1 MVEEWWNDCEMII
14 NILFFLIY
22 MLFVIKVLFLYII
35 LYDFVLLIKN
45 ICELF
50 KFLCYMYIL
59 KIWRE
64 GIKCIKI
71 LYFVFK
77 NLMIFY
83 FYIVKWNNFICLFI
97 KLNNLLFFI

>member
-45 ICELF
+45 IFCELF

-59 KIWRE
+59 KIWRG
-64 GIKCIKI
+64 GIKCIKM
-71 LYFVFK
+71 LYFVEK
-77 NLMIFY
+77 KILMIFY
-83 FYIVKWNNFICLFI
+83 FYNIMII
-97 KLNNLLFFI
+97 